1 MCLFIYVHVY
11 SEFIILQ
18 YRVLAVVTQLI
29 ILPSWIK
36 IIKMCRSQQQI
47 CKFMEKIYLFP
58 THFYFKFLNFRPRTL
73 QCHYFQGSQILAII
87 MKSIFFVAAIATLL
101 TSVNAASDPQ
111 SAPECQVGPCV
122 SGLFNLNMFFFFF
135 FLNFLGIIFA
145 VIIIVLRFCF

>member
-36 IIKMCRSQQQI
+36 IIKMCKSRPEQI

-111 SAPECQVGPCV
+111 SALECQVGPRV
-122 SGLFNLNMFFFFF
+122 SGLLNLNTFF
-135 FLNFLGIIFA
+135 FLFLFLFPTHIPG
-145 VIIIVLRFCF
+145 